1 MKKEEL
7 IEALANAPSFTEVDV
22 TLRDSN
28 EANELTREV
37 IRVERR
43 RNSKTGNEVINLIC
57 FKSLKE
63 QNRYDKSALA
73 IAKQIKESKRQAK
86 AKAAVEDIPAP
97 ELTKAPDTKP
107 MAVNETPDVE
117 PMGDVKPMELKP
129 MELKP
134 MKIKK
139 PTATMADLPKRLK
152 ELLAK
157 PDTDQQG
164 NDQAEGTPGAYDGA
178 FENFYDNFGKEKSEA
193 NTPTADNQ

>member
-7 IEALANAPSFTEVDV
+7 IEALANAPSFTDVEV
-22 TLRDSN
+22 TLRDGN

-43 RNSKTGNEVINLIC
+43 HDSKTGNEVIKLIC

-73 IAKQIKESKRQAK
+73 EAKRIKERKRQAK

-107 MAVNETPDVE
+107 MAVSETPDVE
-117 PMGDVKPMELKP
+117 PMGGVKP

-164 NDQAEGTPGAYDGA
+164 NDQAERTPG
-178 FENFYDNFGKEKSEA
+178 
-193 NTPTADNQ
+193 PR

>member
-7 IEALANAPSFTEVDV
+7 IEALANAPSFTEVEV

-63 QNRYDKSALA
+63 QNRYNKSALA
-73 IAKQIKESKRQAK
+73 IAKQIKECKRQAK

-97 ELTKAPDTKP
+97 ELTDAPAITDVPDTR
-107 MAVNETPDVE
+107 
-117 PMGDVKPMELKP
+117 PMELKP
-129 MELKP
+129 LELKEAP
-134 MKIKK
+134 DVKPIKLKK
-139 PTATMADLPKRLK
+139 PTATMADMPRMVK

-157 PDTDQQG
+157 PDTGRQDS
-164 NDQAEGTPGAYDGA
+164 DQA
-178 FENFYDNFGKEKSEA
+178 
-193 NTPTADNQ
+193 

>member
-7 IEALANAPSFTEVDV
+7 IEALANAPSFTDVEV
-22 TLRDSN
+22 TLRDNN

-43 RNSKTGNEVINLIC
+43 HDSKTGNEVIKLIC

-63 QNRYDKSALA
+63 QNQYDKSALA
-73 IAKQIKESKRQAK
+73 IAKQIKERKRQAK
-86 AKAAVEDIPAP
+86 AKAAVEDTPAL
-97 ELTKAPDTKP
+97 ELTDTPAIIDVPDT
-107 MAVNETPDVE
+107 
-117 PMGDVKPMELKP
+117 KPMELKP
-129 MELKP
+129 LELKEAP
-134 MKIKK
+134 DVKPIKLKK

-164 NDQAEGTPGAYDGA
+164 NDQAELTPG
-178 FENFYDNFGKEKSEA
+178 
-193 NTPTADNQ
+193 PR

>member
-7 IEALANAPSFTEVDV
+7 IEALANAPSFTDVEV
-22 TLRDSN
+22 TLRDNN

-43 RNSKTGNEVINLIC
+43 HDSKTGNEVIKLIC

-73 IAKQIKESKRQAK
+73 EAKRIKERKRQAK
-86 AKAAVEDIPAP
+86 AKEAVKDTPAP
-97 ELTKAPDTKP
+97 ELTDAPAITDVPDTR
-107 MAVNETPDVE
+107 
-117 PMGDVKPMELKP
+117 PMELKP
-129 MELKP
+129 LELKEAPDVKP
-134 MKIKK
+134 MKLKK

-164 NDQAEGTPGAYDGA
+164 NDQAEVTPG
-178 FENFYDNFGKEKSEA
+178 
-193 NTPTADNQ
+193 P

>member
-7 IEALANAPSFTEVDV
+7 IEALANAPSFTEVEV

-63 QNRYDKSALA
+63 QNRYNKSALA
-73 IAKQIKESKRQAK
+73 IAKQIKERKRQAK
-86 AKAAVEDIPAP
+86 AKVAVEDTPP
-97 ELTKAPDTKP
+97 PDI
-107 MAVNETPDVE
+107 
-117 PMGDVKPMELKP
+117 KPMEDI
-129 MELKP
+129 KP

-139 PTATMADLPKRLK
+139 STATMADLPKRLK
-152 ELLAK
+152 ELLTK
-157 PDTDQQG
+157 PDTDQ
-164 NDQAEGTPGAYDGA
+164 
-178 FENFYDNFGKEKSEA
+178 
-193 NTPTADNQ
+193 

>member
-7 IEALANAPSFTEVDV
+7 IEALANAPSFTEVEV

-37 IRVERR
+37 IRVEHR
-43 RNSKTGNEVINLIC
+43 RNSKTGSEVINLIC

-63 QNRYDKSALA
+63 QIRYDKSALA

-107 MAVNETPDVE
+107 MVVSETPDVE

-129 MELKP
+129 M
-134 MKIKK
+134 KIKK
-139 PTATMADLPKRLK
+139 STATMADLPKRLK
-152 ELLAK
+152 EII
-157 PDTDQQG
+157 TVR
-164 NDQAEGTPGAYDGA
+164 
-178 FENFYDNFGKEKSEA
+178 
-193 NTPTADNQ
+193 